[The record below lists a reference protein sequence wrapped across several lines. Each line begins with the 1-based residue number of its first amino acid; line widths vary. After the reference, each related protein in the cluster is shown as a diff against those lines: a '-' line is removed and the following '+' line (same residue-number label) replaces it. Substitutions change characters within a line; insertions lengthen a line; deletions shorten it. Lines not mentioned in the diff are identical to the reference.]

1 MLDPEDPFLNQNQSY
16 NHRKNDIFNYNEN
29 ILYNQNEEQ
38 YLMNSNED
46 CNLYPNEEENSYN
59 PYSESEEKEKKGLS
73 DSFKSKDINNEEK
86 NPEKLDYVNALEVS
100 EAKNEVLLLENGTF
114 ITTSNALQKEVLNK
128 YLRSTEVKEEETVGI
143 QLSKRKRK
151 RRTKKEVLKEKMNKK
166 TEPKIIKKTGRRKK
180 KGKDNLKDDAKH
192 SKDAFD
198 NIVKLIN
205 TFIIHSVRIWINKS
219 FIDKNYN
226 FINKNKK
233 KIKEFIKKIS
243 PKIISNNTKKN
254 IRLEILDKTLK
265 EIFSSNPL
273 SKKYKKFSK
282 NYNNNLI
289 EIIYQ
294 KDEQP
299 LVKFILDLSFL
310 ECLNYFNGETTDEK
324 MTNLIKKKYNFDDL
338 KIKEFLSNFEKI
350 DILYDKL
357 YKKLKEENES
367 DEDIKTYFTK
377 IKFVSLNYKKYF
389 DNIFE
394 RGENKKTKA
403 TESKNN

>member
-1 MLDPEDPFLNQNQSY
+1 MSYPEDPFFNQYQSY
-16 NHRKNDIFNYNEN
+16 NHRKNNIFYF
-29 ILYNQNEEQ
+29 
-38 YLMNSNED
+38 
-46 CNLYPNEEENSYN
+46 NLFSNEEENSYN
-59 PYSESEEKEKKGLS
+59 PDSESEEKEKKGLS

-100 EAKNEVLLLENGTF
+100 EAKNEVLLLENGTY
-114 ITTSNALQKEVLNK
+114 ITTSNALQKEALNK

-226 FINKNKK
+226 CINKNKK
-233 KIKEFIKKIS
+233 NIKEIIKKIS

-273 SKKYKKFSK
+273 SKKYKKFPK

-338 KIKEFLSNFEKI
+338 KIKEFLGNFEKR
-350 DILYDKL
+350 DILYDKWD
-357 YKKLKEENES
+357 KKLKEENES
-367 DEDIKTYFTK
+367 DEDIKKYFTK
-377 IKFVSLNYKKYF
+377 IKLVSLNYKKSFY
-389 DNIFE
+389 NIFE

>member
-1 MLDPEDPFLNQNQSY
+1 MFPSLNQNQSY
-16 NHRKNDIFNYNEN
+16 NHGKNDDLYYDFNV
-29 ILYNQNEEQ
+29 LGGQNEEQ
-38 YLMNSNED
+38 FCMNSIEDYNLSANEG
-46 CNLYPNEEENSYN
+46 ENCLN
-59 PYSESEEKEKKGLS
+59 PYSESEEKDEKRGLS
-73 DSFKSKDINNEEK
+73 DSSKSKDINNEEK
-86 NPEKLDYVNALEVS
+86 NNPEKLHDGDALEVT

-273 SKKYKKFSK
+273 SKKYKKFPK

-324 MTNLIKKKYNFDDL
+324 MTYLIKKKYNFDDL
-338 KIKEFLSNFEKI
+338 KIKEFLGNFEKI

-367 DEDIKTYFTK
+367 DEDIKKYFTK
-377 IKFVSLNYKKYF
+377 IKLVSLNYKKSF

-403 TESKNN
+403 TETKNN

>member
-1 MLDPEDPFLNQNQSY
+1 MFPFLNQNQSY
-16 NHRKNDIFNYNEN
+16 NYNYNDN
-29 ILYNQNEEQ
+29 IHYNQNEEQ
-38 YLMNSNED
+38 YMINSNED
-46 CNLYPNEEENSYN
+46 YNLYPNEGENCSN
-59 PYSESEEKEKKGLS
+59 LYSESEEKDEKKGLF
-73 DSFKSKDINNEEK
+73 DSSKSKDINNEEK
-86 NPEKLDYVNALEVS
+86 NNPEKLHDVNALEVS
-100 EAKNEVLLLENGTF
+100 EAKNEVLLLENGTY
-114 ITTSNALQKEVLNK
+114 ITTLNAFQKEVLNK
-128 YLRSTEVKEEETVGI
+128 YFRSTEVKEEETVGI

-324 MTNLIKKKYNFDDL
+324 MTYLIKKKYNFDDL
-338 KIKEFLSNFEKI
+338 KIKEFLGNFEKI

-367 DEDIKTYFTK
+367 DEDIKKYFTK
-377 IKFVSLNYKKYF
+377 IKLVSLNYKKSF
-389 DNIFE
+389 DNRFE

-403 TESKNN
+403 TETENN

>member
-1 MLDPEDPFLNQNQSY
+1 MFPFLNQNQSY
-16 NHRKNDIFNYNEN
+16 NYNCNDN
-29 ILYNQNEEQ
+29 IHYNQNEEQ
-38 YLMNSNED
+38 YMINSNED
-46 CNLYPNEEENSYN
+46 YNLYPNEGENCSN
-59 PYSESEEKEKKGLS
+59 LYSESEEKDEKKWLS
-73 DSFKSKDINNEEK
+73 DSSKSKDINNEEK

-273 SKKYKKFSK
+273 SKKYKKFPK

-338 KIKEFLSNFEKI
+338 KIKEFLGNFEKI

-367 DEDIKTYFTK
+367 DEDIKKYFTK
-377 IKFVSLNYKKYF
+377 IKLVSLNYKKSF

>member
-1 MLDPEDPFLNQNQSY
+1 MSYPEDYHCCKKY
-16 NHRKNDIFNYNEN
+16 NFFCECDFDFDSKKDIHYN
-29 ILYNQNEEQ
+29 LY
-38 YLMNSNED
+38 SNEG
-46 CNLYPNEEENSYN
+46 ENCFN
-59 PYSESEEKEKKGLS
+59 PYSESEEKDEKKGLF

-100 EAKNEVLLLENGTF
+100 EAKNEVLLLENGTY

-205 TFIIHSVRIWINKS
+205 TGIINSVRIWINKS

-273 SKKYKKFSK
+273 SKKYTKFPK

-324 MTNLIKKKYNFDDL
+324 MTNLVRKKYNFDDL
-338 KIKEFLSNFEKI
+338 KIKEFLGNFEKI

-367 DEDIKTYFTK
+367 DEDIKKYFTK
-377 IKFVSLNYKKYF
+377 IKLVSLNYKKSF

>member
-1 MLDPEDPFLNQNQSY
+1 MSYPEDYHCSKKY
-16 NHRKNDIFNYNEN
+16 NFFCECDFDFDSKKDIHYN
-29 ILYNQNEEQ
+29 LY
-38 YLMNSNED
+38 SNEG
-46 CNLYPNEEENSYN
+46 ENCFN
-59 PYSESEEKEKKGLS
+59 PYSESEEKDEKKWLS
-73 DSFKSKDINNEEK
+73 DSSKNKDINNEEK
-86 NPEKLDYVNALEVS
+86 NNPEKLHDGNALVVP
-100 EAKNEVLLLENGTF
+100 EAKNEVLLLENGTY

-273 SKKYKKFSK
+273 SKKYTKFPK

-338 KIKEFLSNFEKI
+338 KIKEFLGNFEKI

-367 DEDIKTYFTK
+367 DEDIKKYFTK
-377 IKFVSLNYKKYF
+377 IKLVSLNYKKSF

>member
-1 MLDPEDPFLNQNQSY
+1 MSYPEDYHCSKKY
-16 NHRKNDIFNYNEN
+16 NFFCECDFDFDSKKDIHYN
-29 ILYNQNEEQ
+29 LY
-38 YLMNSNED
+38 SNEG
-46 CNLYPNEEENSYN
+46 ENCFN
-59 PYSESEEKEKKGLS
+59 PYSESEEKDEKKWLS
-73 DSFKSKDINNEEK
+73 DSSKNKDINNEEK
-86 NPEKLDYVNALEVS
+86 NNPEKLHDGNALVVP
-100 EAKNEVLLLENGTF
+100 EAKNEVLLLENGTY

-205 TFIIHSVRIWINKS
+205 TGIINSVRIWINKS

-233 KIKEFIKKIS
+233 NIKEFIKKIS

-273 SKKYKKFSK
+273 SKKYTKFPK

-338 KIKEFLSNFEKI
+338 KIKEFLGNFEKI

-367 DEDIKTYFTK
+367 DEDIKKYFTK
-377 IKFVSLNYKKYF
+377 IKLVSLNYKKSF

>member
-1 MLDPEDPFLNQNQSY
+1 MSYPEDYHCSKKY
-16 NHRKNDIFNYNEN
+16 NFFYEYNFDFDSKKDIHYN
-29 ILYNQNEEQ
+29 LY
-38 YLMNSNED
+38 SNEG
-46 CNLYPNEEENSYN
+46 ENCFN
-59 PYSESEEKEKKGLS
+59 PYSESEEKDEKKWLS
-73 DSFKSKDINNEEK
+73 DSSKNKDINNEEK
-86 NPEKLDYVNALEVS
+86 NNPEKLHDGNALVVP
-100 EAKNEVLLLENGTF
+100 EAKNEVLLLENGTY

-205 TFIIHSVRIWINKS
+205 TGIINSVRIWINKS

-273 SKKYKKFSK
+273 SKKYTKFPK

-338 KIKEFLSNFEKI
+338 KIKEFLGNFEKI

-367 DEDIKTYFTK
+367 DEDIKKYFTK
-377 IKFVSLNYKKYF
+377 IKLVSLNYKKSF